1 MKLKN
6 GNLKNRIELT
16 LDLINAR
23 VSMNGKQRN
32 EVREVLTEQIMRA
45 VKEERAMI
53 NYELGLLT
61 GRTSDSHI
69 QSAYVEIAN
78 MINARSESEKK
89 GE

>member
-23 VSMNGKQRN
+23 VSMSSKQRN
-32 EVREVLTEQIMRA
+32 EVREVLTEQIVRA
-45 VKEERAMI
+45 VEEERAMI

-61 GRTSDSHI
+61 GKTSDNHTRSV
-69 QSAYVEIAN
+69 YMGIAN
-78 MINARSESEKK
+78 MINERSKK
-89 GE
+89 GD